1 MHTNC
6 SMQCF
11 NQNDFFFTCF
21 FTRLWNFDNIFL
33 LILEIRKFLHATLKR
48 RSHESVLLAVI

>member
-6 SMQCF
+6 SMHCF
-11 NQNDFFFTCF
+11 NQNDFHFTCF
-21 FTRLWNFDNIFL
+21 FTRLWIFDNIFL
-33 LILEIRKFLHATLKR
+33 LILEIRRFLYANLKR